1 LLICMGTWFVV
12 AASSCAETADA
23 GSDGR
28 SLGRREEQSAT
39 RVRSH
44 VRLNGA
50 RQRPCSRQG
59 SSMRLQYGCKVD
71 FRR

>member
-1 LLICMGTWFVV
+1 MGTWFVV

-23 GSDGR
+23 GSDWGA
-28 SLGRREEQSAT
+28 LGRREEESAA
-39 RVRSH
+39 RVKSH
-44 VRLNGA
+44 VRLDGT

-71 FRR
+71 FFFRR